1 MLKKLSSLA
10 LVLAVAFMFLAI
22 SGCGPKGAPQEMLD
36 ELDELKAAT
45 EACEAKLKTM
55 DSSKTDMEREIET
68 KTSKVATLTEER
80 DALKAKLGIVK

>member
-22 SGCGPKGAPQEMLD
+22 AGCGPKGAPQEMLD
-36 ELDELKAAT
+36 ELEELKAAT

-55 DSSKTDMEREIET
+55 DSSKTDLERQIDT
-68 KTSKVATLTEER
+68 KKSRVATLTEER
-80 DALKAKLGIVK
+80 DGLKAKLGIVK